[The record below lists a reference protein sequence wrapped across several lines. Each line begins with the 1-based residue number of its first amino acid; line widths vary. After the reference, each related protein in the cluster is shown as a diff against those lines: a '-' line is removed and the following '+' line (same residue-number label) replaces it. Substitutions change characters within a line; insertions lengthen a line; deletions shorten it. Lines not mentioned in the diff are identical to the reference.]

1 MYGTVSYIPLIMMGT
16 TTRGSSQEKRTHW
29 NAVTQ
34 GRVIDPAQEVIA
46 DGISDYTDVR
56 QILTDIR
63 KSKEPKQV
71 TIRNSRVSLE
81 AAPKST

>member
-1 MYGTVSYIPLIMMGT
+1 MVF
-16 TTRGSSQEKRTHW
+16 
-29 NAVTQ
+29 
-34 GRVIDPAQEVIA
+34 

-63 KSKEPKQV
+63 KSKKPKQV

-81 AAPKST
+81 AAPKSTSPKLLAFSSSQDQVHEESSTSTT